1 MKISDCFFFTVYTLY
16 NKYQSEPLIH
26 VQSWSPLSEIYT
38 KLEEGQAVY
47 IIQKL
52 QKSDKHTSKVPLFM
66 PSCLHSFVFNYLV
79 FDKKMT

>member
-1 MKISDCFFFTVYTLY
+1 MCSHEVH
-16 NKYQSEPLIH
+16 YQKSIPN
-26 VQSWSPLSEIYT
+26 
-38 KLEEGQAVY
+38 LEEGQAVY